1 MSHFLIPTVFIL
13 KEMRFN
19 EGPPM
24 ARIHLCERSSPG
36 NHGDRKE
43 MGGGQVPVGGSEH
56 QAEAA

>member
-1 MSHFLIPTVFIL
+1 
-13 KEMRFN
+13 
-19 EGPPM
+19 M